1 MNDIVGVILDMNNG
15 TLSFEL
21 NGIPLGIA
29 FESLPRVT
37 LYPAISVVYG
47 GSKVKLVYHG
57 KPLDG

>member
-1 MNDIVGVILDMNNG
+1 MNNG